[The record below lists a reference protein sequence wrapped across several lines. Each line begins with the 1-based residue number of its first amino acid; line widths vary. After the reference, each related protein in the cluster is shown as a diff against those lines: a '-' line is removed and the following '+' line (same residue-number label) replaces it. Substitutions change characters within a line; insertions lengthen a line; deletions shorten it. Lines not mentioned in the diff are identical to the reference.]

1 MGNQMRTRFGQ
12 LFDFSKLS
20 SVSGR
25 MKFRNQRASGCRVF
39 ENFKNQ
45 RTSSSGLFDFFWNGE
60 TSDVFLTVGCLAES
74 GYFGFFENFHGY
86 IS

>member
-1 MGNQMRTRFGQ
+1 MGNQMKTRFGQ
-12 LFDFSKLS
+12 LFDFSKFS

-45 RTSSSGLFDFFWNGE
+45 RTSSSGLFDFFG
-60 TSDVFLTVGCLAES
+60 TAKPLVPSFKTLKRTC
-74 GYFGFFENFHGY
+74 GFQGITGKVSEF
-86 IS
+86 